1 MTLTNWCPHAPA
13 LEISTMKLFLLTI
26 TMCCFLFLVTA
37 CGPPP
42 PKAVIGQPAPDFT
55 LTDTKGKTWNL
66 ADLKGKVVFVNFWA
80 TWCAPC
86 REEMPAMQRLLD
98 MMPED
103 KFTMLAILNRDT
115 PANADLFVQKN
126 NITIPILNDMGNNI
140 GPMYG
145 LTGLPETFIIDK
157 QGILREKFIGPAKW
171 DSPEAVQMIMQ
182 YINDSTF

>member
-1 MTLTNWCPHAPA
+1 MPL
-13 LEISTMKLFLLTI
+13 LFLLLCMAALI
-26 TMCCFLFLVTA
+26 AGCEQ
-37 CGPPP
+37 GP
-42 PKAVIGQPAPDFT
+42 AGGNRVGELAPDFT
-55 LTDTKGKTWNL
+55 LVDRKGKSWTL
-66 ADLKGKVVFVNFWA
+66 SELKGQVVFVNFWA

-103 KFTMLAILNRDT
+103 KFKMVAILNRDT

-182 YINDSTF
+182 YINE